1 MKTLLLFAVIA
12 GLLFWGCEK
21 SNETVNLQCDATV
34 VGFDLNCSTCI
45 LSLPVDVAGAL
56 GVNEKTSS
64 AYYLAVNLGRNDFK
78 IGQSIRI
85 KARNATDAELPACI
99 SVYASYNYRNI
110 YVLSYEKTGSAPL
123 NDTLEVSYKQC
134 VLDAAT
140 QYTVCLDTVLEDS
153 RCPSGAVCIW
163 AGETIA
169 RFKIQDK
176 NNTPVFLTMKEG
188 AVETEDPEYSFSF
201 LKLSPYPSINNH
213 PKLQDYTARV
223 LIRKK

>member
-1 MKTLLLFAVIA
+1 MKSLLLFAVIA
-12 GLLFWGCEK
+12 GLLFLGCEK
-21 SNETVNLQCDATV
+21 NNETVNLQCDATV

-45 LSLPVDVAGAL
+45 LSLPDEVATTLDINEGA
-56 GVNEKTSS
+56 TP
-64 AYYLAVNLGRNDFK
+64 AYFLAVNLGRNDFK

-110 YVLSYEKTGSAPL
+110 YVLSYEKTGNTPL

-163 AGETIA
+163 AGEAIA

-188 AVETEDPEYSFSF
+188 AVETEDPEYLFSF
-201 LKLSPYPSINNH
+201 LKLSPYPSITNH